1 MNRSLDCELQ
11 IRPSLGQAE
20 QKPAYA
26 VALACLL
33 LAYALF
39 SLTTAFLVVAVFIP
53 GHLGLS
59 NLLQALGHLL
69 PSDAP
74 ISTT

>member
-1 MNRSLDCELQ
+1 MNRSIDCELQ
-11 IRPSLGQAE
+11 IPPSLGQAE

-26 VALACLL
+26 VPLACLL
-33 LAYALF
+33 VAYAVF
-39 SLTTAFLVVAVFIP
+39 SLTTVFLVVVVFIP

-69 PSDAP
+69 PIDAP
-74 ISTT
+74 IYTT